1 MSEIA
6 SIRLAKRLAEQQQCS
21 RREAELLI
29 VAGHVRVDGEL
40 VQLPEARVLPEQAI
54 TVDQGARPDAV
65 PPVTLL
71 LHKPAGYTQWPQDQ
85 GGRNVPRNT
94 PPSAYDLLKPET
106 LAEVD
111 TPHPIKVL
119 QQHFRQLQAFLPI
132 PLPASGL
139 VVFTQDKRVARK
151 LAEEGQWLEQE
162 CIAGVEGKIDEG
174 GLELL
179 QSGLPLRGNRRMP
192 PCKVSW
198 QNERHLRFALKGI
211 APEEIESMC
220 AAVGLTVVSLRRL
233 RIGRVSL
240 AQVPEGQWR
249 YLMPWERF

>member
-1 MSEIA
+1 MSEIE

-40 VQLPEARVLPEQAI
+40 VQLPETRVLPAQVI

-71 LHKPAGYTQWPQDQ
+71 LHKPAGYTQWPQAQ
-85 GGRNVPRNT
+85 PGRNAPRNA
-94 PPSAYDLLKPET
+94 PPSAYDLLKPEN

-132 PLPASGL
+132 PVPASGL

-162 CIAGVEGKIDEG
+162 CIAGVEGRIADG

-179 QSGLPLRGNRRMP
+179 QSGLPVRGSRRMP

>member
-1 MSEIA
+1 MQDKDSV
-6 SIRLAKRLAEQQQCS
+6 RLAKRLAEQQQCS
-21 RREAELLI
+21 RREAEMLI

-40 VQLPEARVLPEQAI
+40 VQLPEARVQPGQTISLDQSAKPE
-54 TVDQGARPDAV
+54 AV

-71 LHKPAGYTQWPQDQ
+71 LHKPAGHTQWPDEKP
-85 GGRNVPRNT
+85 GRKS
-94 PPSAYDLLKPET
+94 PPSALDLLTAET
-106 LAEVD
+106 LAQMD
-111 TPHPIKVL
+111 TPFPIKVL
-119 QQHFRQLQAFLPI
+119 EQHFRHLQAFLPI

-162 CIAGVEGKIDEG
+162 CIVGVKGKIEAD

-179 QSGLPLRGNRRMP
+179 QSGLPIRGNRRMP

-198 QNERHLRFALKGI
+198 QNESHLRFALKGI
-211 APEEIESMC
+211 APEEIEAMC
-220 AAVGLTVVSLRRL
+220 AAVGLDVLSLKRL

-240 AQVPEGQWR
+240 AKVPEGQWR
-249 YLMPWERF
+249 YMMPWERF

>member
-1 MSEIA
+1 MSESE

-29 VAGHVRVDGEL
+29 VAGHVRVDGQL
-40 VQLPEARVLPEQAI
+40 VQLPEARVAPGQTI
-54 TVDQGARPDAV
+54 TVDQGARPEAV

-71 LHKPAGYTQWPQDQ
+71 LHKPAGYTQWPAPQR
-85 GGRNVPRNT
+85 GRKA
-94 PPSAYDLLKPET
+94 PPSAYELLRPET
-106 LAEVD
+106 LAAVD

-119 QQHFRQLQAFLPI
+119 QQHFRHLQAFLPI

-139 VVFTQDKRVARK
+139 TVFTQDSRVARK

-162 CIAGVEGKIDEG
+162 CIAGVEGKIDPG

-179 QSGLPLRGNRRMP
+179 QSGLPIQGNRRMP

-211 APEEIESMC
+211 APEEIEAMC
-220 AAVGLTVVSLRRL
+220 AAVGLAVVSLRRL